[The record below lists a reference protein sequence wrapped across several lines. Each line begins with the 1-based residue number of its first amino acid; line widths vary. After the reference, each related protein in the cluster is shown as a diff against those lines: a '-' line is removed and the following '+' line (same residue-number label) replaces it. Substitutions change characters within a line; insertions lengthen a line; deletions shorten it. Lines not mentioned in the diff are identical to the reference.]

1 MFWVTHALACGLRL
15 FSSRALRRLHLSV
28 PESSG
33 LPVPRDPKDLG
44 GREPFAF
51 HLCILFQHP
60 AQKKSRLSALE
71 QQNLCPHGLHS
82 VIWYLSFRATLTNDN
97 DFLFEPAFVTAAF
110 HKRCRHAILAHIYHH
125 KNKAKSFTQI
135 KGYPEIRPCVQGG
148 RCKRER
154 GVKVCAGMLSI
165 QEIASNFWLFMFSY
179 PCLASAVTLVSCKRP
194 GCKSVVVLLLTLG
207 ANLSCSV
214 Y

>member
-33 LPVPRDPKDLG
+33 LPAPLDPKGLG
-44 GREPFAF
+44 DRVPFAF

-60 AQKKSRLSALE
+60 FQQKIRLSALE
-71 QQNLCPHGLHS
+71 QQKLCPHGLHS
-82 VIWYLSFRATLTNDN
+82 AIWNLSFRATLTNDN

-110 HKRCRHAILAHIYHH
+110 HKRCWHAILAHIYHH

-135 KGYPEIRPCVQGG
+135 RGYPEIRPCVQGG
-148 RCKRER
+148 RCKRQREES
-154 GVKVCAGMLSI
+154 KYLQVC
-165 QEIASNFWLFMFSY
+165 
-179 PCLASAVTLVSCKRP
+179 
-194 GCKSVVVLLLTLG
+194 
-207 ANLSCSV
+207 
-214 Y
+214 